1 MISTILT
8 IIGGLFTLAG
18 KIFDL
23 LYARQMVDA
32 GKTAQQVADL
42 QKQVEAAHAALQ
54 AKAAVDADIAVHG
67 ERVPDDDPFL
77 RD

>member
-1 MISTILT
+1 M
-8 IIGGLFTLAG
+8 LAG
-18 KIFDL
+18 KIFDF

-32 GKTAQQVADL
+32 GRTAQQLEDL
-42 QKQVEAAHAALQ
+42 KGQVDAAHKAVM
-54 AKAAVDADIAVHG
+54 AKAAIDADIAANG

>member
-1 MISTILT
+1 MIQTILSL
-8 IIGGLFTLAG
+8 IGGLFMLAG
-18 KIFDL
+18 KIFDY

-32 GKTAQQVADL
+32 GRTAQQLEDL
-42 QKQVEAAHAALQ
+42 KGQVDAAHKAVM
-54 AKAAVDADIAVHG
+54 AKAAIDADVAANG

>member
-1 MISTILT
+1 MIQTILSL
-8 IIGGLFTLAG
+8 IGGLFMLAG
-18 KIFDL
+18 KIFDF

-32 GKTAQQVADL
+32 GRTAQQLEDL
-42 QKQVEAAHAALQ
+42 KGQVDAAHKAVI
-54 AKAAVDADIAVHG
+54 AKAAIDADIAANG

>member
-8 IIGGLFTLAG
+8 LIGALFSVAG
-18 KIFDL
+18 KLFDW
-23 LYARQMVDA
+23 LYAQQMIDA

-42 QKQVEAAHAALQ
+42 KAQVDAAHKALI
-54 AKAAVDADIAVHG
+54 AKASIDADIAANG
-67 ERVPDDDPFL
+67 ERVPIDDPFL